1 MAAAFLVAAAGAS
14 AQTEVLRI
22 ELNDGTF
29 QTLKVSDIKE
39 MTFGN
44 EESSISGAYKGVNTV
59 VVGGAMTYTTELEVS
74 ISENPDG
81 TINFTWPQYSLSGTV
96 MGELTLGAV
105 TIPNIP
111 FDESKGGYF
120 LDYSNLGLKQ
130 HFTAM
135 NNGTATMDQDYILG
149 ETSTILI
156 ETTENGLKVTNPFK
170 LGAMPLPITA
180 TFEGNK

>member
-1 MAAAFLVAAAGAS
+1 MAAAFLVASAGAS

-22 ELNDGTF
+22 ELNNGTF

-44 EESSISGAYKGVNTV
+44 EESSVAGVYKGVNTV
-59 VVGGAMTYTTELEVS
+59 VVGGTMTYTKDVEVL
-74 ISENPDG
+74 ISENADG

-96 MGELTLGAV
+96 MGELTLGTV

-120 LDYSNLGLKQ
+120 LDYSSLGLKQ

-135 NNGTATMDQDYILG
+135 NNGNATMDQDYILG
-149 ETSTILI
+149 DTSTILI
-156 ETTENGLKVTNPFK
+156 ETTENEIKVTNPFK

-180 TFEGNK
+180 TFEGNR